1 LTAVAPPNVLL
12 EGDGEG
18 AADALEQ
25 FFSEIGR
32 YPLLSPAEEVRLAK
46 RIERGDREAR
56 DRLITANLRLVVYVA
71 KRFRGSG
78 VQLVDLVQE
87 GSLGLIRAVDR
98 FDWRRGYRFSTY
110 ATWWIRQA
118 VQRGVLRSG
127 GGIRLPSNVAAT
139 VRDVRAWELQLLVRL
154 QRQPTEREIAD
165 AAGIPLDHLRRLQRL
180 GANALAS
187 LDEEVGDGGP
197 LHELV
202 PAPDELDEEVGRRV
216 SSFVVRQAVG
226 GLPPLERDVI
236 RLRYGIEDGSMR
248 SMSAVGQELG
258 LSRDRVRTLERLAL
272 TRLAWSPQLV
282 GVTG

>member
-12 EGDGEG
+12 EGDGDS
-18 AADALEQ
+18 APDALEQ
-25 FFSEIGR
+25 FFTEIGR

-46 RIERGDREAR
+46 RMERGDREAR

-165 AAGIPLDHLRRLQRL
+165 AAGIPLDHLRRLHRL
-180 GANALAS
+180 GASALAS

-202 PAPDELDEEVGRRV
+202 PAPDDLDEEVGRRV
-216 SSFVVRQAVG
+216 SSFVIRQAVG

-258 LSRDRVRTLERLAL
+258 LSRDRVRELERLAL
-272 TRLAWSPQLV
+272 ARLAWAPQLV